1 MEIMQNN
8 ISQFVSVCHSKNAD
22 VWKIASKYIIK
33 NIKSINYSVI
43 VPDSEVELFKSIS
56 HPRFN
61 VIEESKY
68 LTDFKYFDK
77 IIPHN
82 YLWRKGWYIQQYLKL
97 AFSKDFNDNE
107 IILIWD
113 ADTIPLKK
121 LNFINKK
128 GKLLFYT
135 GIEFHKPY
143 FTHIKNTLNLNKTI
157 EGSFIS
163 QCMPLKASWVHHLYK
178 ELENKHKMKWDYVL
192 FSNIDYSQ
200 VSGFSEYETLGTYF
214 FYHFPNEVQLIK
226 NKWSRYGN
234 DFTNGLRTLNPILIY
249 FLSLRFD
256 YISFEAWHKCSN
268 KKSIFK
274 IIKNLLFLHK

>member
-1 MEIMQNN
+1 MQNN
-8 ISQFVSVCHSKNAD
+8 ISQFVSVCHNKNAD

-33 NIKSINYSVI
+33 NINAKNYSVI
-43 VPDSEVELFKSIS
+43 VPDNEVELFKSIS
-56 HPRFN
+56 HPIFN

-77 IIPHN
+77 LIPHN
-82 YLWRKGWYIQQYLKL
+82 YLSRKGWYIQQYLKL
-97 AFSKDFNDNE
+97 AFSKDLDDNE

-128 GKLLFYT
+128 GQLLFYT
-135 GIEFHKPY
+135 GKEFHSPY
-143 FTHIKNTLNLNKTI
+143 FTLIKNVLNLNKAI

-163 QCMPLKASWVHHLYK
+163 QCMPLKVSWVHHFYK
-178 ELENKHKMKWDYVL
+178 QLENTHKMKWDYIL
-192 FSNIDYSQ
+192 FSNIDYSED
-200 VSGFSEYETLGTYF
+200 SGFSEYETLGTYIF
-214 FYHFPNEVQLIK
+214 NHFPNEVQLIK

-234 DFTNGLRTLNPILIY
+234 DFTNGIRTLNPVLIY

-256 YISFEAWHKCSN
+256 YISFEAWHKCVN
-268 KKSIFK
+268 QKSIFK
-274 IIKNLLFLHK
+274 IIKNFLFLHK